1 MQGDATCRVFWR
13 QAPRLSSRGKRAWRE
28 RSLHGHGVYLTGNP
42 QITFVDS
49 SGGKK
54 RRSMRGGGGG
64 LMQLVEQQQYGSA
77 GN

>member
-1 MQGDATCRVFWR
+1 MNLNRPLIID
-13 QAPRLSSRGKRAWRE
+13 RGKAA
-28 RSLHGHGVYLTGNP
+28 SYPLKPGVFYKCAV
-42 QITFVDS
+42 TFVDS